1 MPSPARIC
9 AKALAHAVAS
19 NLGSALALSRKVKG
33 LKMKGVSMILFA
45 VAFVLFVGAA
55 FWAINTDNQ
64 RVKDACD
71 KADTSAKSVDEMT
84 KQMSV
89 QMKSMELELRAIR
102 ETVLAQ
108 STDNTKLKQKVE
120 WLEMKA
126 NAQAQKLLEPSKPIQ
141 VSLVYRKAEPK
152 KKADVITN
160 IKKKLKELDH

>member
-1 MPSPARIC
+1 M
-9 AKALAHAVAS
+9 V
-19 NLGSALALSRKVKG
+19 
-33 LKMKGVSMILFA
+33 LFG
-45 VAFVLFVGAA
+45 VAFVLFVGAS
-55 FWAINTDNQ
+55 FWAIYFDNQ
-64 RVKDACD
+64 IAQEACN
-71 KADTSAKSVDEMT
+71 KAESSAKSVDEMT
-84 KQMSV
+84 KAWAV
-89 QMKSMELELRAIR
+89 QMKSIELELRAVR